1 MERFLARHQSRILG
15 TLSGF
20 DRMLFR
26 GSLRSISY
34 VKGLEIFLLCQHVL
48 HKDFGKFVEKC
59 SKRIIEHAKSM
70 AERKGRPYIFI
81 QSSKE
86 SKEDTARKI
95 AERDKIKEGLIAIFR
110 CVEPCQSFDIHK
122 NRESKWLDL
131 VSKERKCLHL
141 YFYYMDREF
150 GLMHVRLQTW
160 IPFTIQ
166 VCINGREWLSRQM
179 TQAGIEYTKRENCFT
194 FISDFEKA
202 QQIMDR
208 LSERKWQRMLNAFAR
223 AVNPWIA
230 RKERWN
236 IRGYYWSVRQGEYAT
251 DVVFKDSQQLA
262 DLYQSLVKHAIFRFS
277 SEDVMRFLQRRTDRR
292 FSGEA
297 STNMQR
303 IEGIRVKHWV
313 EENSIKMYDKQGSV
327 LRIETTIN
335 NPRRFK
341 VYRRRSSGGKG
352 WLPMRKGIAD
362 MRRRVE
368 LSRSANARYL
378 DALSVVELETPSHR
392 LMDGVSKR
400 VQDRGR
406 WYRPL
411 RPISPEDAE
420 LFKVIM
426 QGQYSLQGIRNQD
439 LQKSLILNSS
449 VKNYSAQIG
458 RRLALLRAHGLIYKV
473 EGTHYYRI
481 TKKGHE
487 LMSTAIKFR
496 QTDIALLK
504 AA

>member
-1 MERFLARHQSRILG
+1 
-15 TLSGF
+15 
-20 DRMLFR
+20 
-26 GSLRSISY
+26 
-34 VKGLEIFLLCQHVL
+34 
-48 HKDFGKFVEKC
+48 
-59 SKRIIEHAKSM
+59 
-70 AERKGRPYIFI
+70 
-81 QSSKE
+81 
-86 SKEDTARKI
+86 
-95 AERDKIKEGLIAIFR
+95 
-110 CVEPCQSFDIHK
+110 
-122 NRESKWLDL
+122 
-131 VSKERKCLHL
+131 
-141 YFYYMDREF
+141 
-150 GLMHVRLQTW
+150 
-160 IPFTIQ
+160 
-166 VCINGREWLSRQM
+166 
-179 TQAGIEYTKRENCFT
+179 
-194 FISDFEKA
+194 
-202 QQIMDR
+202 
-208 LSERKWQRMLNAFAR
+208 
-223 AVNPWIA
+223 
-230 RKERWN
+230 
-236 IRGYYWSVRQGEYAT
+236 
-251 DVVFKDSQQLA
+251 
-262 DLYQSLVKHAIFRFS
+262 
-277 SEDVMRFLQRRTDRR
+277 
-292 FSGEA
+292 
-297 STNMQR
+297 MQR